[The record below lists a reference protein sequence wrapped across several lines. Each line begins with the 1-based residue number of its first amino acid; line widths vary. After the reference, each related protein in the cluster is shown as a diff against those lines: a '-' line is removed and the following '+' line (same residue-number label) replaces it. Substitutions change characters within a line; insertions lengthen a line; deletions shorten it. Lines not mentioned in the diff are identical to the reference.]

1 MIEFNTMGKRIILF
15 TLGTRGDVQ
24 PFVALGIRL
33 REMGHHVYVVTNEHH
48 FNFVTG
54 YGLAFRPISVN
65 LAALMT
71 QPAGQA
77 WLNSGRNPLRAHQ
90 LIRLLTGPLMDRM
103 LNDAWAA
110 CQGGEMLLC
119 THQSFFGH
127 SIAEALQIPLFL
139 TLLHPLART
148 RAFPNIFMPQ
158 TVRLGGTVNWLTHR
172 LAEWLAWLPVQNRV
186 NRWRRDQLNLSAYP
200 LVGPFTLSYRQQVPH
215 IYAFSKQVIP
225 PPPDWPGTAFITGFW
240 FLPPGKSNQMSN
252 ELASFLAAGSP
263 PMLVSFGSAV
273 TQNTAPGLFK
283 MVGEALRRTGMRGVF
298 VTGNQPSSSF
308 SNIFSVSH
316 VPFDQLLPHVA
327 GAIIHGG
334 VGTAAACLR
343 AGVPMITVPFMG
355 TQNFWSRRL
364 AEIGAA
370 TDPIPWRSLT
380 SDRLVQA
387 LETVLRNDGIRTQAL
402 AVGQRIR
409 AENGVGRAVS
419 LLTL

>member
-1 MIEFNTMGKRIILF
+1 MGKRIILF

-33 REMGHHVYVVTNEHH
+33 REMGHHVRVVTNEHH
-48 FNFVTG
+48 FNFVTE
-54 YGLAFRPISVN
+54 YGLAFRPISVD
-65 LAALMT
+65 LAALMA

-77 WLNSGRNPLRAHQ
+77 WLNSGRNPLRAHR
-90 LIRLLTGPLMDRM
+90 LIRHLTGPLMDRM
-103 LNDAWAA
+103 LNDAWEA
-110 CQGGEMLLC
+110 CQGGEMLLS

-127 SIAEALQIPLFL
+127 SIAEALQIPFLL

-158 TVRLGGTVNWLTHR
+158 TMRLGGMFNWLTHR

-186 NRWRRDQLNLSAYP
+186 NRWRRGLLNLPAYP
-200 LVGPFTLSYRQQVPH
+200 LVGPFTVSYRQQVPH
-215 IYAFSKQVIP
+215 IYAFSKQVMP
-225 PPPDWPGTAFITGFW
+225 PPPDWPETACITGFW
-240 FLPPGKSNQMSN
+240 FLPPGKSNQLSN

-263 PMLVSFGSAV
+263 PILVSFGSV
-273 TQNTAPGLFK
+273 LTQDTAPGLFNI
-283 MVGEALRRTGMRGVF
+283 VGEALRRTGMRGVF
-298 VTGNQPSSSF
+298 VTGNQPSRGFDSHIF
-308 SNIFSVSH
+308 NISH

-355 TQNFWSRRL
+355 TQHFWSMRL
-364 AEIGAA
+364 AAIGVSPA
-370 TDPIPWRSLT
+370 PIPRHLLT

-387 LETVLRNDGIRTQAL
+387 LETVLRNDEIYKQAS
-402 AVGQRIR
+402 AVGRHIQ
-409 AENGVGRAVS
+409 AEDGVGTAVS
-419 LLTL
+419 LLPYT